1 MEKKTETGET
11 VTPCSLE
18 TVRLLL
24 RPFQEEDAEV
34 FFACCQN
41 PNLGN
46 NAGWAPHKTI
56 EESREILQNV
66 FIGQENIWAMTL
78 KNTQLLIGSIG
89 IVPDLKRENPQV
101 RMMGYWLD
109 EAYWGKGY
117 MTEAVQAVLNYG
129 FNELQL
135 SLITANCYPQNKR
148 SQQVL
153 ERNGFIYEGVLHQ
166 AELTYNGNIFDHL
179 CYYLPNICR
188 ATPQDYDKILEVWEA
203 SVRHTHHFLTEE
215 HIQYYKPLVRNHYLP
230 AVELYIIRD
239 AGRKIVAFMGLS
251 DEQIEMLFVNP
262 DEQGKGYGKRLL
274 EYATQ
279 KRQMDKVD
287 VNEQNEKALSFYL
300 YMGFQITGRD
310 ETDGMGKPY
319 PILHLQLKEANIKE
333 SES

>member
-1 MEKKTETGET
+1 
-11 VTPCSLE
+11 
-18 TVRLLL
+18 
-24 RPFQEEDAEV
+24 
-34 FFACCQN
+34 
-41 PNLGN
+41 
-46 NAGWAPHKTI
+46 
-56 EESREILQNV
+56 
-66 FIGQENIWAMTL
+66 MTL

-101 RMMGYWLD
+101 RMLGYWLD

-135 SLITANCYPQNKR
+135 SLITANCYPHNKR

-188 ATPQDYDKILEVWEA
+188 ATPQDYDEILEVWEA